1 MSDPE
6 PNEEGEAEAVTA
18 VPAGY
23 IPESS
28 AALGE
33 TVVDGDIVI
42 ADAEGNPVEVQEQ
55 PGTEDDD

>member
-6 PNEEGEAEAVTA
+6 VPEEGEGEAIPV

-55 PGTEDDD
+55 PGSEDDD